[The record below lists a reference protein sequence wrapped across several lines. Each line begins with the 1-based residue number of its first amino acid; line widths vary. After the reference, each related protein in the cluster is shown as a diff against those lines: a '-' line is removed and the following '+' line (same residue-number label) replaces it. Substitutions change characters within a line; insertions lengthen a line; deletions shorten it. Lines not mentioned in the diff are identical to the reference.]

1 MQLESNS
8 NIRDKFYC
16 KLKLIGE
23 QHHKLDLNQSDEDS

>member
-8 NIRDKFYC
+8 NIGDNLYC
-16 KLKLIGE
+16 RLKLIGE